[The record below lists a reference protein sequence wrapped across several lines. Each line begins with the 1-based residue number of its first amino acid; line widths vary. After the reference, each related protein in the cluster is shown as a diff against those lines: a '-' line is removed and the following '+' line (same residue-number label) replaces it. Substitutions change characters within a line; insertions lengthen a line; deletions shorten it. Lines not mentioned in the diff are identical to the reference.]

1 MTPPVAVLVTVTV
14 PFTLVTVT
22 SASRARTAS
31 SWSSRLDAFTK
42 VAFFIAASAVLKTYS
57 GSTSPTAPVYATSV
71 IGLMSRLSLP
81 PVIAYRCESSAAST
95 EVPPGAVPWT
105 LSMYGGVR
113 PVTSMEKEPS
123 GRVETWRLCV
133 WADESVRETVPETG
147 PLLRATPVTPEP
159 ETAPE
164 PHAASATPRA
174 AAPSHVVAEC
184 FFGIFMRP
192 PRTLMVG
199 PPPALRVALDPLPRR
214 SVGYAGRKGS
224 RRADRYRDSVS
235 RAYGTVRPR
244 KYAVRQ
250 SASTS
255 QLSDCISVVALV
267 REIRPCALRVI

>member
-31 SWSSRLDAFTK
+31 SWSSRLVAFAK

-57 GSTSPTAPVYATSV
+57 GSTGPMAPVYARSV

-81 PVIAYRCESSAAST
+81 PVTAYRYESPASSI

-123 GRVETWRLCV
+123 GRVETWRLCI

-147 PLLRATPVTPEP
+147 PLSRATPVTPEP

-199 PPPALRVALDPLPRR
+199 SPPVLRVTLDPLPRR
-214 SVGYAGRKGS
+214 SVGCSGRKGS
-224 RRADRYRDSVS
+224 RRAGRYRDSVS
-235 RAYGTVRPR
+235 RGHGTVRPR

-250 SASTS
+250 SASTL
-255 QLSDCISVVALV
+255 QLPDCIGLMARV
-267 REIRPCALRVI
+267 RGIGACAP